1 MVALTLWASLCAGA
15 AAQGPCNIPDQTVTS
30 RALSESDRNAIRACV
45 TSNRDAL
52 SAEYDLIRRA
62 RQALLAP
69 LRTSG
74 VSIPF
79 RVAYSAEVQP
89 VLAPLVRSDRDD
101 VAINALRIAGELG
114 TEDGARLCTA
124 ALSDKRPG
132 VRMMA
137 AAGLARTFNILQN
150 DATLTA
156 QQITRLLSD
165 LAGAVRAEADPLVLD
180 GLAMTYESV
189 FALPTTTSEL
199 AQARAR
205 ALQDA
210 ATEFGKR
217 AREGKLGADAAP
229 ALLRI
234 SLALRDPVTQAPPP
248 EGVLREITGLG
259 GDLLAHVLRRLNARD
274 VSEAERAQLAVLVGQ
289 SENLIA
295 FAGRQMNG
303 VYTPRKFDELVS
315 SSRDTD
321 YSRRV
326 MEVIG
331 SEGELTK
338 PPFSHP
344 RDRFVR

>member
-1 MVALTLWASLCAGA
+1 MVALTLWASLCAAA
-15 AAQGPCNIPDQTVTS
+15 AAQGPCNIPDQTIAS
-30 RALSESDRNAIRACV
+30 RALSESDRSAIRACV

-69 LRTSG
+69 LRASG
-74 VSIPF
+74 VSIQF

-89 VLAPLVRSDRDD
+89 VLAPLIRNERDE

-114 TEDGARLCTA
+114 TEDGARLCTS

-150 DATLTA
+150 DATITA
-156 QQITRLLSD
+156 QQITRLLTD
-165 LAGAVRAEADPLVLD
+165 LAAAVRAEADPLVLD
-180 GLAMTYESV
+180 GLAMTYESA
-189 FALPTTTSEL
+189 FALPTTTSDL

-217 AREGKLGADAAP
+217 AREGKLGGDAAP

-248 EGVLREITGLG
+248 ENVLREITGLG

-274 VSEAERAQLAVLVGQ
+274 VADAERAQLAVLVAQ
-289 SENLIA
+289 SENLVA
-295 FAGRQMNG
+295 FAGRQLNG
-303 VYTPRKFDELVS
+303 AYAPRNLAELVTS
-315 SSRDTD
+315 DRDTD